1 MTDLSIEQTA
11 IPGLLVVRLPVHVDS
26 RGWFK
31 ENWQREKMVALGLP
45 DFEPVQQN
53 VSFNERVGVTR
64 GVHAEPWDK
73 FVSLL
78 TGKAFGAWVD
88 LREGPTFGLSVS
100 LDLTPETAVFVP
112 RGVGNS
118 YQTLEPDTTYSY
130 LVNDHWSPSARERYT
145 FLNLRDPAAAI
156 EWPLPLDDELL
167 SAADLEHPELAQV
180 TPFHSRRPLVLGA
193 GGQVGRALRAE
204 FPEATF
210 LTRAEL
216 DLANPT
222 ASDSVDW
229 ADHDVV
235 INAAA
240 YTAVDLAETPEG
252 RREAWA
258 VNVDG
263 VRRLVETARRRR
275 TPLVHFSSDYVFDG
289 TVEVHDEDEPVS
301 PLGVYGQTK
310 AAGDAIV
317 ATHPQ
322 HYILRTSWVIGDGHN
337 FVRTMERLARGG
349 VSPSVVDDQL
359 GRPTFAADIAR
370 AVRHL
375 LTSGAAY
382 GTYNV
387 SSGGEATT
395 WCGFARAVFA
405 ACDREPADV
414 TPVSTAEYGAGKDL
428 APRPQHSTLSLE
440 RLEATGFVPTSWD
453 RALSDHL
460 AAGTGPAQ

>member
-1 MTDLSIEQTA
+1 MTELSIEQTA
-11 IPGLLVVRLPVHVDS
+11 IPGLLVVRLPVHLDG

-73 FVSLL
+73 LVSVL
-78 TGKAFGAWVD
+78 TGRAFGAWVD
-88 LREGPTFGLSVS
+88 LREGPTFGRSVS
-100 LDLTPETAVFVP
+100 LELTPETAVFVP

-118 YQTLEPDTTYSY
+118 FQTLEPGTAYSY
-130 LVNDHWSPSARERYT
+130 LVNDHWSPTARERYT
-145 FLNLRDPAAAI
+145 FLNLRDGAAAI
-156 EWPLPLDDELL
+156 PWPLPLEDDLL
-167 SAADLEHPELAQV
+167 SAADLAHPELAQV
-180 TPFHSRRPLVLGA
+180 TPFRNRRPLVLGA

-204 FPEATF
+204 LPDATF

-216 DLANPT
+216 DLADP
-222 ASDSVDW
+222 AALDALDW

-235 INAAA
+235 VNAAA

-252 RREAWA
+252 RRDAWA
-258 VNVDG
+258 VNVEG
-263 VRRLVETARRRR
+263 VRRLTEAARRRR

-289 TVEVHDEDEPVS
+289 TTEVHDEDEPFS

-310 AAGDAIV
+310 AAGDAVV

-322 HYILRTSWVIGDGHN
+322 HYVLRTSWVIGEGHN

-349 VSPSVVDDQL
+349 VSPSVVDDQH
-359 GRPTFAADIAR
+359 GRPTFAADLAR

-375 LTSGAAY
+375 VETGAPY
-382 GTYNV
+382 GTYDV
-387 SSGGEATT
+387 SSSGEPTT
-395 WCGFARAVFA
+395 WCGLARAVFA
-405 ACDREPADV
+405 ACDRDPDDV
-414 TPVSTAEYGAGKDL
+414 SPVSTEDYGAGKEL
-428 APRPQHSTLSLE
+428 APRPRHSTLSLA
-440 RLEATGFVPTSWD
+440 RLEATGFVTTPWEQ
-453 RALSDHL
+453 ALSAYL
-460 AAGTGPAQ
+460 AGSDQPQ